1 MKPIF
6 TYYREAWG
14 VITRHPGL
22 IGVTTLYA
30 IVSIALSI
38 ITELPEHTGIRF
50 ALMGLSYLIQFAL
63 MLGVVRA
70 VLRAA
75 EGVSPRL
82 ADLLEGYPFLL
93 PALGAYVLSGLSVL
107 AGFVALILPGIYI
120 AVRLQFVL
128 FAVVEGHSALEALQ
142 KSWEITRG
150 HVLWLLGFGLVGVLL
165 NLLGVLALFVGMV
178 ITFPWTLTAQALLFR
193 DLARQE

>member
-1 MKPIF
+1 MRPILA
-6 TYYREAWG
+6 YYKEAWR
-14 VITRHPGL
+14 VMTRHPGL
-22 IGVTTLYA
+22 IGVTTLYLV
-30 IVSIALSI
+30 VSIAFSVI
-38 ITELPEHTGIRF
+38 SELAEPTGIRF

-75 EGVSPRL
+75 DGAPPRTV
-82 ADLLEGYPFLL
+82 DLLQGYAFLL

-120 AVRLQFVL
+120 AIRLQFVL
-128 FAVVEGHSALEALQ
+128 FAVVEGNSALEALQ
-142 KSWEITRG
+142 KSWNITRG
-150 HVLWLLGFGLVGVLL
+150 HVLRLLGFGLVGMLL
-165 NLLGVLALFVGMV
+165 NLTGVLALFVGMV
-178 ITFPWTLTAQALLFR
+178 ITFPWTFTAQALLFR